1 MSIYNVKLLGRKEVA
16 EGTMAFTFEKPEGFT
31 FKAGQW
37 GDFTL
42 LNPKETDAEGNTR
55 GFSLANSP
63 SNKELMVATRLR
75 DTAFKRILKELPLGT
90 ELKLEGPGGSFTL
103 HNNKA
108 IPAVYLTGGIGI
120 TPVRSIVMQAA
131 KDKLPQHILLFY
143 SNNRPEDA
151 AFLEELKSLESENP
165 NYKFIPT
172 MTAMNRSKKE
182 WHGELGFINKKML
195 EKYIKDLTKP
205 IYYISGPAAMV
216 VAMRKMLTESDIDD
230 DNIRTEEFSG
240 Y

>member
-1 MSIYNVKLLGRKEVA
+1 MSIYNIKLLDRKEVA

-31 FKAGQW
+31 FKSGQY
-37 GDFTL
+37 GEFTL
-42 LNPKETDAEGNTR
+42 INPTETDAEGNTR
-55 GFSLANSP
+55 IFSLTNAP
-63 SNKELMVATRLR
+63 SDTDLMIATRLR
-75 DTAFKRILKELPLGT
+75 DTAFKRDLKVLALGS
-90 ELKLEGPGGSFTL
+90 ELKFKAPNGSFIL

-131 KDKLPQHILLFY
+131 KDKLSQKIYLFY

-151 AFLEELKSLESENP
+151 AFLDELATLVNENS

-172 MTAMNRSKKE
+172 MTAMDKSKKE
-182 WHGELGFINKKML
+182 WHGELGYINKKML
-195 EKYIKDLTKP
+195 EKYLEDLAEP

-216 VAMRKMLTESDIDD
+216 AAMRKMLNEAGIDE

>member
-1 MSIYNVKLLGRKEVA
+1 MTIYDVKLLDRQEIA
-16 EGTMAFTFEKPEGFT
+16 EETMAFTFEKPKGFI

-42 LNPKETDAEGNTR
+42 LNPKETDGEGNTR
-55 GFSLANSP
+55 GFSLVSAP
-63 SNKELMVATRLR
+63 SVDKIVVATRMR
-75 DTAFKRILKELPLGT
+75 NTAFKRILKELPLGST
-90 ELKLEGPGGSFTL
+90 LKFEAPGGSFTL
-103 HNNKA
+103 HNNKE
-108 IPAVYLTGGIGI
+108 IPAVFLTGGIGI
-120 TPVRSIVMQAA
+120 TPVKSIVTQAT
-131 KDKLPQHILLFY
+131 KDKLPHQIYLFY

-151 AFLEELKSLESENP
+151 AFLDELAALEIENK

-172 MTAMNRSKKE
+172 MTAMEKSKQPWNGEIGYINRE
-182 WHGELGFINKKML
+182 ML
-195 EKYIKDLTKP
+195 QKYIKDLIKP

-216 VAMRKMLTESDIDD
+216 ATMRKMLNEANIND